1 MKTGD
6 EHSLR
11 LMRVAVV
18 LAGVLPLLFLA
29 AAAWTSYGASI
40 AAAEA
45 SLDELATCG
54 PMRGTGWTVPILAEA
69 IRAVRSA

>member
-45 SLDELATCG
+45 SLDELAVRRFD
-54 PMRGTGWTVPILAEA
+54 PAKQSVHAPQQ
-69 IRAVRSA
+69 RA